1 MTEKY
6 DEIMIEDL
14 NVSGMVMDRDLNAAI
29 NIMAA
34 GSAPEAENGC
44 GEDVRPSS
52 SADLCEASTRQSLE
66 LPLATG
72 A

>member
-1 MTEKY
+1 MTSDMTEKY

-44 GEDVRPSS
+44 GEDV
-52 SADLCEASTRQSLE
+52 
-66 LPLATG
+66 
-72 A
+72 

>member
-1 MTEKY
+1 MNRLYAKIRHQREDRIHKMTSDMTEKY

-44 GEDVRPSS
+44 GEDV
-52 SADLCEASTRQSLE
+52 
-66 LPLATG
+66 
-72 A
+72 